1 MVMTMDAKGLLDDLL
16 QSGKG
21 LLEKGRDVAED
32 KLGVPESG
40 EDRDAMM
47 SGLGKGAVAGGLLAL
62 LLGTKSGRKV
72 TGKVIKYGS
81 LAAVAG
87 VAYKTYQNWQAG
99 QEDEVP
105 GMSITDL
112 GEHDG
117 QGRGMLL
124 VRAMIAAA
132 AADGHIDGDEQ
143 KIIQDK
149 LADLDLPDETI
160 ATLQSEFAQPA
171 TPDQI
176 AAGVDSVAAASEVYL
191 LASLV
196 VDEANPS
203 ERDFLTQLST
213 ALRLPIDLVHR
224 LEQEAFA

>member
-1 MVMTMDAKGLLDDLL
+1 MDAKGLLDNLL

-21 LLEKGRDVAED
+21 LLERSREVAED

-40 EDRDAMM
+40 EDRDAML

-72 TGKVIKYGS
+72 TCKVIKYGS
-81 LAAVAG
+81 LAAVAT
-87 VAYKTYQNWQAG
+87 VAYKTYQSWQSG
-99 QEDEVP
+99 HEDEVP
-105 GMSITDL
+105 GMPITEL
-112 GEHDG
+112 GQHDA

-132 AADGHIDGDEQ
+132 AADGHINGEEQ
-143 KIIQDK
+143 KVIQDK
-149 LADLDLPDETI
+149 LAELDLPDETI

-171 TPDQI
+171 TPEEL
-176 AAGVDSVAAASEVYL
+176 AAGVDSLAAASELYL

-196 VDEANPS
+196 VDEANPP
-203 ERDFLTQLST
+203 ERDFLTRLSE
-213 ALRLPIDLVHR
+213 ALRLPLDLTQR